1 MTASSRC
8 VLDPLS
14 CYYIPNTRKG
24 RQHRFCSRRS
34 PAGGCVHRCHPIH
47 TAPLVAQGFFRFP
60 SRRASCSRAEGPI
73 PWFPGGHG
81 AHTYGKKVCAGSG
94 TNAGMCCTR
103 SLVSPASLCIHGPFP
118 AICQCRCANQY
129 TRSRDNP
136 SSFPEPQQ
144 TRQLPATILD

>member
-14 CYYIPNTRKG
+14 CYYMPNTCKG
-24 RQHRFCSRRS
+24 CQHRFCSRRS

-47 TAPLVAQGFFRFP
+47 TAPLVPQGFFRFP

-103 SLVSPASLCIHGPFP
+103 SLVSRASLCIHGPFSSDMP
-118 AICQCRCANQY
+118 MPLRKPIHSITGQSISC
-129 TRSRDNP
+129 SRTSTN
-136 SSFPEPQQ
+136 SS
-144 TRQLPATILD
+144 TSSDDS